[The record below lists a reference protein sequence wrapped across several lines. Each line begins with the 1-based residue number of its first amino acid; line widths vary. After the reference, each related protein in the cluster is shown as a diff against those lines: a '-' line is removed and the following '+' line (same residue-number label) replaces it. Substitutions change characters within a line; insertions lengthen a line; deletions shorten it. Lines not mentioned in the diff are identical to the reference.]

1 VDAWFNRFADEA
13 TLQVHE
19 IWAEET
25 RQLKAGLITLKD
37 VFPPECH
44 YHPEDDVAMGLE
56 PGDDEV
62 DEEEGG
68 E

>member
-1 VDAWFNRFADEA
+1 VDEA
-13 TLQVHE
+13 IRQQQE

-44 YHPEDDVAMGLE
+44 YRPEEDVEWEGEAWE
-56 PGDDEV
+56 
-62 DEEEGG
+62 DEEEA
-68 E
+68 